1 MGEFTKP
8 LEDLSKNAAEYVD
21 MKIEDVKLRTVKGLS
36 VAMNKLIVAIILLFV
51 ASIALLAAAFGGI
64 LLLGDLIGSYAGG
77 AFIVAGI
84 FLIILVILYCMR
96 HKMFLNSFLRMFLN
110 LFFTDDEEIK

>member
-21 MKIEDVKLRTVKGLS
+21 LKIEDVKLRTVKGLS
-36 VAMNKLIVAIILLFV
+36 VAMNKLIVTLILLFV
-51 ASIALLAAAFGGI
+51 ASIVLISAALGCT
-64 LLLGDLIGSYAGG
+64 LLIGDLIGSYAAG
-77 AFIVAGI
+77 AFIVSGI
-84 FLIILVILYCMR
+84 FLVLLIILYIFR
-96 HKMFLNSFLRMFLN
+96 DKMFLNKFVRMFLD

>member
-21 MKIEDVKLRTVKGLS
+21 MKVEDVKLRTVKGLS

-51 ASIALLAAAFGGI
+51 ASIVLTAAALGCT

-77 AFIVAGI
+77 AFIVSGI
-84 FLIILVILYCMR
+84 FLIILIILYSVR
-96 HKMFLNSFLRMFLN
+96 NKMFLNSFVRMFLN

>member
-36 VAMNKLIVAIILLFV
+36 VAMNKLIVALILLFV
-51 ASIALLAAAFGGI
+51 ASIVLLAAALGCT
-64 LLLGDLIGSYAGG
+64 LLLGDILGSYAAG
-77 AFIVAGI
+77 AFIVSGV
-84 FLIILVILYCMR
+84 FLVLLIILYLFR
-96 HKMFLNSFLRMFLN
+96 NKMFLNSFLRMFLN